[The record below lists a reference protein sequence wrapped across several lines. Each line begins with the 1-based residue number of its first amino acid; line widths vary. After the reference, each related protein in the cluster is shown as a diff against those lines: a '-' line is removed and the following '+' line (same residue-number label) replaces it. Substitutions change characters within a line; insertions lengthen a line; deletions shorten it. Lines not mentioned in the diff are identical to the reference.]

1 MDERAMEWSQR
12 ECKCLLEDCSNDGRT
27 QLWLTSTICIHG
39 CCVYVMGRK
48 NLRIALAELC
58 KTGKKTANIAKI
70 DKPAS
75 VCKTVER
82 FIETGESE
90 NHPRN
95 GRPTTLFTP
104 ENIQKSL
111 GPNSMQS
118 AAHDMQNGSGR

>member
-1 MDERAMEWSQR
+1 
-12 ECKCLLEDCSNDGRT
+12 
-27 QLWLTSTICIHG
+27 
-39 CCVYVMGRK
+39 MGRK

-111 GPNSMQS
+111 GQIQCNPQLTICKM
-118 AAHDMQNGSGR
+118 AREDRDK